1 MSQISDAGVRLA
13 MLDTIRQS
21 AECKLL
27 RQVDQLS
34 GLIDARD
41 AAERKIASH
50 LGDVLATQQHIAE
63 TISTMHQLIERRA
76 P

>member
-1 MSQISDAGVRLA
+1 MSQISAAGVRLA
-13 MLDTIRQS
+13 MLDGIRQQ

-41 AAERKIASH
+41 AAERRIASH

-63 TISTMHQLIERRA
+63 TISMMHQLVDRSA
-76 P
+76 A